1 MGIFQARIFWVG
13 FFRGDAG
20 GREFTRGSLIAL
32 KGIFQ
37 VEIFR
42 VGVFLILRKYY
53 QILNTS
59 TSMMNVKRLKTLYL
73 ELYETINKLKPNF
86 IRDLFK
92 LRITNRSV
100 REKYRMNM
108 IIPEFIQVS

>member
-1 MGIFQARIFWVG
+1 
-13 FFRGDAG
+13 
-20 GREFTRGSLIAL
+20 
-32 KGIFQ
+32 
-37 VEIFR
+37 
-42 VGVFLILRKYY
+42 
-53 QILNTS
+53 
-59 TSMMNVKRLKTLYL
+59 MMNVKSLKTLYL